1 MSQIII
7 KILEKNEGDSPF
19 EKWYSSIKDQSIRR
33 RILVRVK
40 RLELGNL
47 GDWKNVGEGVYELRM
62 TFGAGYRVYFAR
74 HGDKIIVI
82 LGGGDKSTQPKD
94 IISAQTL
101 WRAYKNEVERFSRDF

>member
-7 KILEKNEGDSPF
+7 KILEKSEGDSHF

-47 GDWKNVGEGVYELRM
+47 GDWKNVGEGGL
-62 TFGAGYRVYFAR
+62 
-74 HGDKIIVI
+74 
-82 LGGGDKSTQPKD
+82 
-94 IISAQTL
+94 
-101 WRAYKNEVERFSRDF
+101 